1 MAPSGGPRD
10 PCGQQY
16 HDSARSWVVALA
28 CSWTLF
34 WTLIMTRCGGII
46 FVTLLNE
53 MGASRETA
61 SWPFNLQGAIINVS
75 SIVTGVLLRNFP
87 LRAISLAG
95 ALLTA
100 LGVLLCAVFYDI
112 VGISISYGVICAIG
126 QGLTLPSNNFAV
138 NTYFKRYRGSASGLS
153 WAGGSLVSLVF
164 PSVVVYL
171 NDQYGLR
178 GTFLIVGG
186 LALNA
191 TAGSLLIQ
199 NPENFFAKARTA
211 SSERRVDRD
220 GKESEVERLSGTYS
234 QQLSSSEGEVR
245 LTEKNYVDPEDEA
258 AKLSLMIAKG
268 SAELAIPLVKLC
280 PEECAGI
287 SEERERKIRVTGRGI
302 FSRQSSCS
310 PHSNPLA
317 LGSREGKEEAGSGTG
332 RNLKAA
338 VLSAGRRELSFLKR
352 PINYVITLA
361 TVAHMSVMD
370 LFTLTLADH
379 AMGQG
384 LPKWQ
389 AAALL
394 SCVGVGDI
402 ISRLFSGQLSDRKL
416 CHRRDVMAVGF
427 LVMGLSLVGLIYAN
441 SMASFVLVS
450 VLFGLVC
457 GSILILFGVITVEY
471 LGLQNLPLALSFHSL
486 ARAIVAIPRPFVI
499 GYYRDRRESYTGL
512 YVLLALSC
520 FVIGLIWTAEC
531 FMKWRSTRRR
541 QEEQIQFKQTAA

>member
-138 NTYFKRYRGSASGLS
+138 NTYFKR
-153 WAGGSLVSLVF
+153 
-164 PSVVVYL
+164 
-171 NDQYGLR
+171 
-178 GTFLIVGG
+178 
-186 LALNA
+186 
-191 TAGSLLIQ
+191 
-199 NPENFFAKARTA
+199 
-211 SSERRVDRD
+211 
-220 GKESEVERLSGTYS
+220 
-234 QQLSSSEGEVR
+234 
-245 LTEKNYVDPEDEA
+245 
-258 AKLSLMIAKG
+258 
-268 SAELAIPLVKLC
+268 
-280 PEECAGI
+280 
-287 SEERERKIRVTGRGI
+287 
-302 FSRQSSCS
+302 
-310 PHSNPLA
+310 
-317 LGSREGKEEAGSGTG
+317 
-332 RNLKAA
+332 
-338 VLSAGRRELSFLKR
+338 
-352 PINYVITLA
+352 
-361 TVAHMSVMD
+361 
-370 LFTLTLADH
+370 
-379 AMGQG
+379 
-384 LPKWQ
+384 
-389 AAALL
+389 
-394 SCVGVGDI
+394 
-402 ISRLFSGQLSDRKL
+402 
-416 CHRRDVMAVGF
+416 RDVMAVGF